1 MGELKVKSRYTAAF
15 QAVGERV
22 SFLEN
27 CSSMM
32 SAPRI
37 PTETVEQLLGMCDE
51 ILASESEGGQVAS
64 HGLVRALDDQIGEH
78 ARALGALVK
87 ETEALT
93 RQTAPLLEGFVVT
106 SPLTTDL

>member
-1 MGELKVKSRYTAAF
+1 MI
-15 QAVGERV
+15 
-22 SFLEN
+22 
-27 CSSMM
+27 

-51 ILASESEGGQVAS
+51 ILASESEGGQVTS

-87 ETEALT
+87 ETEELT